1 MSYRTVIDKVL
12 TRLREDTLGADW
24 VGPIADASE
33 VDSYQ
38 KLIGEFVNEA
48 KDLVEDAWNWTALR
62 SIETVTTSSG
72 TSSYTI
78 PNVNS
83 GSRILQVIDNTND
96 SILKQISD
104 SLFLNYTYIGTT
116 QNSDP
121 TYYRLKGND
130 IHFWPTPNGTFDI
143 KVNVVIPQTDRT
155 LAADTF
161 TVPENLITLGAY
173 YLALNERG
181 EDGGTTSDL
190 GGQRFAQALSDAIAQ
205 DDGRTIDE
213 NTWYAS

>member
-1 MSYRTVIDKVL
+1 MSYRTVVDKVL

-104 SLFLNYTYIGTT
+104 NVFLNYTYVGTT
-116 QNSDP
+116 QNASP

-130 IHFWPTPNGTFDI
+130 IHFWPTPDGTFDI

>member
-12 TRLREDTLGADW
+12 TRLREDTIGADW
-24 VGPIADASE
+24 VGPIAAASE

-38 KLIGEFVNEA
+38 KLIGEMVNEA

-72 TSSYTI
+72 TVSYTI

-83 GSRILQVIDNTND
+83 SSRILQVIDNTND

-104 SLFLNYTYIGTT
+104 NVFFNYTYIGTT

-121 TYYRLKGND
+121 TYYRLNGND
-130 IHFWPTPNGTFDI
+130 IHFWPTPDGTFDI

-161 TVPENLITLGAY
+161 TIPENLVTLGAY

-190 GGQRFAQALSDAIAQ
+190 GGQRFAQALGDAIAQ